1 MTAEDGD
8 QEGQG
13 VTLIEASARGLP
25 IVATWHNGIPEIVL
39 DGVTGFLVKKK
50 DFEPMGSES
59 PSSRGGASC
68 GGTWAPREE

>member
-1 MTAEDGD
+1 VTAEDGN

-13 VTLIEASARGLP
+13 VTSIEVSARGLP

-39 DGVTGFLVKKK
+39 DGVTGFLVKEK
-50 DFEPMGSES
+50 DFEPTGGES